1 MLMRDV
7 YIIVT
12 LIVRNISNE
21 SYIGIAIPLH
31 DECKCVG
38 IIVKFHWN
46 VNDTQLR
53 WKSSHF
59 ITYLN
64 ITFFHW
70 YKNMIKR
77 QIVFRELMSALLLP
91 EMV

>member
-21 SYIGIAIPLH
+21 SYIGIAIPFH

-38 IIVKFHWN
+38 IIVKFH
-46 VNDTQLR
+46 
-53 WKSSHF
+53 
-59 ITYLN
+59 
-64 ITFFHW
+64 
-70 YKNMIKR
+70 
-77 QIVFRELMSALLLP
+77 
-91 EMV
+91 